1 MTRWRKV
8 RAVGVFEFLCVV
20 RSKSWLITT
29 FGMPVFLLLYAGL
42 VSIPIYLEARS
53 EKKVSVYGVVDEAG
67 ILRLSEEVT
76 VPPVEIPPEVRAALA
91 AAGQQEVLGGAVT
104 WLQNLVFRPYASDE
118 PARAAL
124 LAGTIRG
131 YFKIPSDYLRTGRV
145 ERYSP
150 KTGGLKG
157 QETRRVL
164 GRLLL
169 ERLVQGKLPD
179 DVVARI
185 REPVSE
191 TKDWIVTATGEV
203 KPTEGV
209 GRVVRVIVP
218 LAFAVLLLLSILM
231 SAGGLLQATG
241 VEKENKVVEVL
252 LSSASADEILVGKL
266 LGLGAAGTIQIG
278 IWFGMVAVTG
288 VGFTGML
295 AAMGVEPPW
304 AGMAAV
310 VFFFPLAYLFFGSLM
325 LGTGSIG
332 SNQREAQQWGMAW
345 SLLASIPLVVF
356 EPIINEP
363 HGLLGRV
370 LTWIPFSA
378 PTVVVFRLSLDP
390 TGIAWWEIAGSVL
403 VLLLS
408 IWLAVRLGARLFRVG
423 IMLTGAR
430 PKLREILR
438 QARLS

>member
-1 MTRWRKV
+1 
-8 RAVGVFEFLCVV
+8 
-20 RSKSWLITT
+20 
-29 FGMPVFLLLYAGL
+29 
-42 VSIPIYLEARS
+42 
-53 EKKVSVYGVVDEAG
+53 VYGLVDEAG
-67 ILRLSEEVT
+67 ILALHEDVT
-76 VPPVEIPPEVRAALA
+76 VSPVEIPPEVRAALA
-91 AAGQQEVLGGAVT
+91 ATGQQEILDGPLA
-104 WLQNLVFRPYASDE
+104 WLQNLVFRPFPSDE

-124 LAGTIRG
+124 LEGKIRG
-131 YFKIPSDYLRTGRV
+131 YFKIPREYLRTGHV

-164 GRLLL
+164 GRLLVDH
-169 ERLVQGKLPD
+169 LVRGRLPD
-179 DVVARI
+179 DAVARI
-185 REPVSE
+185 REPISD
-191 TKDWIVTATGEV
+191 TKEWIVTAAGEV
-203 KPTEGV
+203 KPVEGAA
-209 GRVVRVIVP
+209 RAVRVIVP

-252 LSSASADEILVGKL
+252 LSSANADEILIGKL
-266 LGLGAAGTIQIG
+266 LGLGAAGTIQMG
-278 IWFGMVAVTG
+278 VWFGMVAVTG
-288 VGFTGML
+288 VSLTGML

-304 AGMAAV
+304 AGMAAT

-345 SLLASIPLVVF
+345 SLLASIPMVMLQV
-356 EPIINEP
+356 IIEEP
-363 HGLLGRV
+363 HGVLGRV
-370 LTWIPFSA
+370 MTWIPFSA
-378 PTVVVFRLSLDP
+378 PTIVIFRLSLDP
-390 TGIAWWEIAGSVL
+390 AGIAWWEIAGSVIVL
-403 VLLLS
+403 VASIYLAIRLS
-408 IWLAVRLGARLFRVG
+408 ARLFRVG